1 MRTFLIL
8 LWLFCLG
15 TVNASGATALPET
28 YFMMQDETDD
38 SGEPGLDDGNTTVVE
53 LPLAPQERYLYSSIV
68 SKPERLFKGEIFPLT
83 LRTIVTTEAFE
94 TLQYRFEG
102 GTGVELLTP
111 EPERDYH
118 DHAYF
123 DRFYFKVT
131 GAQAVLPEITPFL
144 TFGSGRTSDS
154 APLRGG
160 AVDVTVLNPPKDF
173 CGILADRFVIT
184 HVKTT
189 VYDKKHAIVVFMA
202 DANRSD
208 LGDFTVP
215 GAAKQSFE
223 SLRSAPRGSTMT
235 YYAVLPDTLETL
247 QFRFFNLE
255 TKMYERVTVPIEIDD
270 DLVSTIS
277 DLTPKD
283 HGHDYQKAILFATL
297 AVLFFLLAIWKRS
310 WLMLLLALAAG
321 GYAAWLSVPLRKV
334 CIRQDAPIYL
344 LPMRNAPVFE
354 QTPVRYELE
363 AQGHVK
369 DYTKVRLLN
378 DKIGW
383 VKDEDTCAR

>member
-1 MRTFLIL
+1 MRSFLL
-8 LWLFCLG
+8 LFWLLCLG
-15 TVNASGATALPET
+15 TVTAYGEPLLPGEPDTALTTENEPNSSDGAA
-28 YFMMQDETDD
+28 YDD
-38 SGEPGLDDGNTTVVE
+38 SSIRET
-53 LPLAPQERYLYSSIV
+53 PQARYLYSSIV
-68 SKPERLFKGEIFPLT
+68 TKPERLFKGEIFELT
-83 LRTIVTTEAFE
+83 LRSIVTTEAFE
-94 TLQYRFEG
+94 TLQYRFDG

-111 EPERDYH
+111 EPERDYR

-131 GAQAVLPEITPFL
+131 GARAVLPDITPYL
-144 TFGSGRTSDS
+144 TFGSGETSES
-154 APLRGG
+154 APLHGG
-160 AVDVTVLNPPKDF
+160 SIDVTVLNPPKDF
-173 CGILADRFVIT
+173 CGILADSFSIT

-189 VYDKKHAIVVFMA
+189 EYDKKHSIVVLMA

-215 GAAKQSFE
+215 GAGKQSFE
-223 SLRSAPRGSTMT
+223 SLHNDPRGSTMT

-247 QFRFFNLE
+247 RFQYFNLR
-255 TKMYERVTVPIEIDD
+255 TKAYERVSIPIEIDD

-277 DLTPKD
+277 DLKPTD
-283 HGHDYQKAILFATL
+283 HGHDYQKTVVFA
-297 AVLFFLLAIWKRS
+297 AVAALFFLTALWKRS
-310 WLMLLLALAAG
+310 WFLLVLALAAG

-354 QTPVRYELE
+354 RTPVRYELE
-363 AQGHVK
+363 MQGHVK

-383 VKDEDTCAR
+383 VKDEDTCTR